1 MIWRCWW
8 LEYVLIV
15 MSGIWRWMKV
25 ETGTRK
31 GWSGRQKA
39 KPPDSSCR
47 VRTQSMTRAQ
57 VSATATKQPAL
68 QRVECVVTPRSSS
81 RNRGSVLVSF
91 ISACSHSVIISRR
104 SCRWW
109 STSSSRRSLLFP
121 PAVSLT
127 PTSCHSSGLFRCSHR
142 YFLSPGRLALKPNLR
157 RLWSAPEFL

>member
-25 ETGTRK
+25 ETGTKK

-109 STSSSRRSLLFP
+109 STRATAGGLYSFLPPSRSLQP
-121 PAVSLT
+121 PAT
-127 PTSCHSSGLFRCSHR
+127 PLDYSVALIAISSP
-142 YFLSPGRLALKPNLR
+142 PGALP
-157 RLWSAPEFL
+157 